1 LPVLFGSPLAAL
13 AIVLALAAVPSGA
26 LAATATTPAAAPPVA
41 APTPTASPPAPASGS
56 CGAGAAE
63 VLATT
68 AGAVAQRIYAAEV
81 HSAETDSDKRQIE
94 SYAPLLSAVASG
106 EQKAIETAVHS
117 LVYSHT
123 HIVRLRVSAGSRLLF
138 DEGGPYILA
147 PIAGTLRAHGKTIG
161 RFVFSVQDDL
171 GYVKLVTR
179 FLGVPLVLR
188 TEAGQV
194 PVEGLLSPGPETI
207 PDHGPVAYRGASYQA
222 YSFKADAYPRGRL
235 RVSLLLPLS
244 SALEAKSCE
253 RVKADELALV
263 AQRISR
269 RFKLSLLAFP
279 GYITLV
285 QTMTHGLVYIRS
297 GSRTLAGST
306 RSAPKRLPPSGALRW
321 HGADYEVSSFRAP
334 SASGTVSVY
343 LLVAR

>member
-1 LPVLFGSPLAAL
+1 
-13 AIVLALAAVPSGA
+13 VLAVLAPALVLALSLAAVPGLA

-41 APTPTASPPAPASGS
+41 APSPTAAPAPSAA
-56 CGAGAAE
+56 AGACGTAAGE

-68 AGAVAQRIYAAEV
+68 AGAVAERIYAAEV
-81 HSAETDSDKRQIE
+81 HSAETAGDKRQIE
-94 SYAPLLSAVASG
+94 TYAPLLSAVESG
-106 EQKAIETAVHS
+106 EHAAIAAAVHS

-123 HIVRLRVSAGSRLLF
+123 HIVRLRVSVGSTLLF

-161 RFVFSVQDDL
+161 HFVFSVQDDL

-188 TEAGQV
+188 SESGQV
-194 PVEGLLSPGPETI
+194 PVEGLLDPGPETI
-207 PDHGPVAYRGASYQA
+207 PDHGPVAYRGASYEA
-222 YSFKADAYPRGRL
+222 YSFKADAYPSGRL

-244 SALEAKSCE
+244 AALEAKSCD
-253 RVKADELALV
+253 RVKADELGLV

-269 RFKLSLLAFP
+269 RFKLSQAAFA

-285 QTMTHGLVYIRS
+285 QTMTHGLVYVRS
-297 GSRTLAGST
+297 GSHTLAGST
-306 RSAPKRLPPSGALRW
+306 HAAPSKLPASGALRW
-321 HGADYEVSSFRAP
+321 HGVDYEVSSFRAP
-334 SASGTVSVY
+334 SSAGSVSVY
-343 LLVAR
+343 LLVAH

>member
-1 LPVLFGSPLAAL
+1 VLRFIRRCGASLVLSIAL
-13 AIVLALAAVPSGA
+13 TAVATLALALTPSVAPA
-26 LAATATTPAAAPPVA
+26 LTPAVS
-41 APTPTASPPAPASGS
+41 TAPARDACGSSG
-56 CGAGAAE
+56 AE

-68 AGAVAQRIYAAEV
+68 AGAVAQRIYAAEA
-81 HSAETDSDKRQIE
+81 HSAEVESDKRQIE
-94 SYAPLLSAVASG
+94 TYAPLLSAVESG
-106 EQKAIETAVHS
+106 EPAAIEAAVHS

-123 HIVRLRVSAGSRLLF
+123 HIVRLRVERGSQLLF

-147 PIAGTLRAHGKTIG
+147 PVSGTLRTHGKTIG
-161 RFVFSVQDDL
+161 HFVFSVQDDL

-188 TEAGQV
+188 TESGQV

-207 PDHGPVAYRGASYQA
+207 PDHGPVAYRGAYYQA
-222 YSFKADAYPRGRL
+222 YSFRAGAYPSGRL

-244 SALEAKSCE
+244 SSFEAKSCD
-253 RVKADELALV
+253 RVKADELGLV

-269 RFKLSLLAFP
+269 RFKLSPSAFP

-306 RSAPKRLPPSGALRW
+306 RAAPKKLPPSGALRW
-321 HGADYEVSSFRAP
+321 HGTRYEVSSFHAP
-334 SASGTVSVY
+334 SSSGTVGVY